1 MKRRIFLRSAA
12 AGTLGAYA
20 WPTLAASYERTPR
33 DYEGPYY
40 PVEPR
45 EIRHVLVDDAVARRQ
60 FSGHYLH
67 FSGEVVTPAGEPHDG
82 VTVDIWHTD
91 PDGRYKHPRDRS
103 SGERYAEFAYFGMT
117 PTDRNGAFEFFT
129 LMPGRYGWRPA
140 HIHFKVWRGSEH
152 LLTSQ
157 LYFQQRGGTEGKS
170 MAAAGT
176 MQTVSL
182 AKGRATDLACFH
194 RIVI

>member
-1 MKRRIFLRSAA
+1 MRRRLFLRSAA
-12 AGTLGAYA
+12 GTIGALA
-20 WPTLAASYERTPR
+20 WPAFAAPYARTPR

-45 EIRHVLVDDAVARRQ
+45 TMNNILVSADAARERFAGQ
-60 FSGHYLH
+60 HLLFE
-67 FSGEVVTPAGEPHDG
+67 GEVVTPDGEPQRG
-82 VTVDIWHTD
+82 ITVDIWQAD

-103 SGERYAEFAYFGMT
+103 PGERYAEFDYFGMT
-117 PTDRNGAFEFFT
+117 QTDANGAFAFFT
-129 LMPGRYGWRPA
+129 LLPGRYGWRPS
-140 HIHFKVWRGSEH
+140 HIHFKVWRDKKP

-170 MAAAGT
+170 MNAAGS

-182 AKGRATDLACFH
+182 RKGRATDVACFH
-194 RIVI
+194 RIVL